1 VNPLAWKKVG
11 AYPFAPVAPTA
22 EDASHSIWQDP
33 SSYDPYT
40 QGPPYLPERKGN
52 RTASVQEVVA
62 GVLEVTIAAPEA
74 VLPAILTLLRS
85 LAMVHQS
92 HHWLTY
98 GGVFYADHLLFD
110 RLYNDVVGEIDQ
122 VAERAVG
129 QGSPLSMIHPGA
141 QAKQVARVV
150 ETLCGDGETFGEGEN
165 PDSFIATS
173 LKAERWFLDCVRQ
186 MVASLEQVD
195 RLSRGTDNLLAGIED
210 KHEEHV
216 YLLLQRGKPAPKTAA
231 DLWKRR

>member
-1 VNPLAWKKVG
+1 MNPLSWKKVG
-11 AYPFAPVAPTA
+11 AYPFAPVAPA
-22 EDASHSIWQDP
+22 SEDASHAIWQDP

-40 QGPPYLPERKGN
+40 QGPPYLPERKGG
-52 RTASVQEVVA
+52 RTASIQGVVA
-62 GVLEVTIAAPEA
+62 GVLEDTLADPEA
-74 VLPAILTLLRS
+74 ALPAILTLLRS

-98 GGVFYADHLLFD
+98 GGTFFGDHLLFE
-110 RLYNDVVGEIDQ
+110 RLYNDIVGEIDQ

-141 QAKQVARVV
+141 QAKQVALVV
-150 ETLCGDGETFGEGEN
+150 ETLCGNGETFGEGEN

-173 LKAERWFLDCVRQ
+173 LKAERWFLDCMKQ
-186 MVASLEQVD
+186 MVASLERVD

-216 YLLLQRGKPAPKTAA
+216 YLLLQRGKPAPKIAA